1 MPTHKVKQG
10 EHISSIAEHYGFSDY
25 RVIWDDGQNAK
36 LKQLRKNPHTLL
48 PGDELFI
55 PEKQSGL
62 KSVSTEQHYRFKLS
76 GSTLKLNLVIKD
88 FDGKPFED
96 TACRLHI
103 GNQVHD
109 LQTDD
114 NGMVQAPISHDAHE
128 ALLQFED
135 PSLPFDVNIA
145 VKIGH
150 LDPIDTITGQKAR
163 LRNMG
168 YYHGPVDNEPSS
180 AYQYSVEEFQCD
192 FDLTVDGVCG
202 EQTQNKL
209 KQEHGC

>member
-10 EHISSIAEHYGFSDY
+10 EHISSIVRHYGFSDFH
-25 RVIWDDGQNAK
+25 VIWYDGQNTT
-36 LKQLRKNPHTLL
+36 LRQSRENPNTLL
-48 PGDELFI
+48 PGDVLFI
-55 PEKQSGL
+55 PERQAGEQS
-62 KSVSTEQHYRFKLS
+62 VPTEQRHRFKLNGPS
-76 GSTLKLNLVIKD
+76 LKLRLAIKD
-88 FDGKPFED
+88 FDGKPLKN
-96 TACRLHI
+96 TACRLHV

-114 NGMVQAPISHDAHE
+114 NGVVQAPIAHDAGE

-135 PSLPFDVNIA
+135 TSLPFDVNIA
-145 VKIGH
+145 VNIGH

-163 LRNMG
+163 LKNMG
-168 YYHGPVDNEPSS
+168 YYHGPIDGKQTPVF
-180 AYQYSVEEFQCD
+180 QYAVEEFQCD

-202 EQTQNKL
+202 EQTRDKL